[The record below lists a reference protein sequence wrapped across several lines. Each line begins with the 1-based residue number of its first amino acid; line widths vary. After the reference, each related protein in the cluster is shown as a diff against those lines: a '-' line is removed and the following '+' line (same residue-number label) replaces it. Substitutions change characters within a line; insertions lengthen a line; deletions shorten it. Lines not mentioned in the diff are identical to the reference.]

1 MPSELPTKQ
10 TSQFTISVTVGSV
23 VNILINIPMI
33 LLFGVVG
40 SVIATVISELAV
52 TCYQLFA
59 VRKQISF
66 KKLFS
71 DWYKYVIAGLIM
83 FGVVLMINIELP
95 IMWSMLIIE
104 ILIGIIIYVSCIF
117 IIKANVFSLIKN
129 MVNNNGVK

>member
-95 IMWSMLIIE
+95 ITWSMLIIE